1 MWISNNENI
10 SANKGSIL
18 SHCLKDIRKPYCIA
32 THILVTHLL
41 CLANVEADLLIPLT
55 KSIVEALDF
64 LNQHDSNQINF
75 SYQIG
80 NTAKSATVVAN

>member
-41 CLANVEADLLIPLT
+41 CLANVEGDLPLT

-64 LNQHDSNQINF
+64 LNQHDSNPINF
-75 SYQIG
+75 SCQIG